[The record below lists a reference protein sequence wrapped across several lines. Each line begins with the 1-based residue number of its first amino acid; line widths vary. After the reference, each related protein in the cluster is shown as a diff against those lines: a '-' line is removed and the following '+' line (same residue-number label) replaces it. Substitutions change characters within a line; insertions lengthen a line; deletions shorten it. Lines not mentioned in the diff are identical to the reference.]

1 MVTHKPAQYQAY
13 SLATRTVSKTRQV
26 VMLYDGAI
34 RYLQQARSAIEANR
48 IEERFNL
55 LQRASEVVIGL
66 QSSIDFDSGGEVAH
80 TLHRFY
86 TDISMR
92 ILAVNFKDVE
102 GVNLCNGIIHD
113 LKQMRDIWD
122 GIDKT
127 LNKPAEEVAL
137 EQAAAKPPAP
147 NTDSTVS
154 LSA

>member
-1 MVTHKPAQYQAY
+1 MHKPTQYQAY
-13 SLATRTVSKTRQV
+13 SLATRTVAKTRQV

-34 RYLQQARSAIEANR
+34 RFLQQAKSAIESHN

-66 QSSIDFDSGGEVAH
+66 QSSIDFDTGGEVAQ

-86 TDISMR
+86 TDASMR
-92 ILAVNFKDVE
+92 ILAINFKDSE
-102 GVNLCNGIIHD
+102 GIELCAGIITD

-127 LNKPAEEVAL
+127 LNKPTDETII
-137 EQAAAKPPAP
+137 EQANANKPAS
-147 NTDSTVS
+147 TDGNKTVS